1 MARLVGSF
9 LTVSILTVSF
19 VAAVAF
25 FEARRALREA
35 MADRLQ
41 TVAFEKEGEL
51 NRWVDLQ
58 RDFIVFLADLP
69 QLRRDTALIDTAM
82 LDIRY
87 GFGGGQFVGHHHFI
101 KRRIIR
107 AERETRDDRVARAE

>member
-1 MARLVGSF
+1 MSLREILPTVRPSQSLMARLVGSF
-9 LTVSILTVSF
+9 LTVSVLTVGF

-41 TVAFEKEGEL
+41 TVAVEKEGEL

-58 RDFIVFLADLP
+58 RRP
-69 QLRRDTALIDTAM
+69 RR
-82 LDIRY
+82 
-87 GFGGGQFVGHHHFI
+87 VS
-101 KRRIIR
+101 
-107 AERETRDDRVARAE
+107 